1 MKAKLMDEYNNRI
14 KNTNLSQAD
23 RESMLQE
30 LNAKMSHID
39 DMIR

>member
-1 MKAKLMDEYNNRI
+1 MKAKLLDEYNERI

-23 RESMLQE
+23 REAMLQE